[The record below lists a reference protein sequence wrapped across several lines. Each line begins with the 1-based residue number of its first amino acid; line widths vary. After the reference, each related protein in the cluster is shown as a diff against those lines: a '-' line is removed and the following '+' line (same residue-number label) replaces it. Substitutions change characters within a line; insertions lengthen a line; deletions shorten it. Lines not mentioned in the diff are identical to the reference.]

1 MAAPKLVPELYVSDI
16 DRSRRFYTGV
26 LGFAVLYN
34 RPEERFAYLMREG
47 AALMLDQPADPGR
60 TWLAGPLEH
69 PYGRGIN
76 FQIEVTDIDSLHA
89 AVLAS
94 GAPIERPLE
103 ERWYRRGDA
112 QLGQCQFVVQD
123 PDGYLLRF
131 CQVLG
136 SRPLPRDGG

>member
-1 MAAPKLVPELYVSDI
+1 MTAPKLVPELYVSDI

-26 LGFAVLYN
+26 LGFAVLYD
-34 RPEERFAYLMREG
+34 RPEERFAYLVREG

-60 TWLAGPLEH
+60 TWLAGPLEP
-69 PYGRGIN
+69 PYGRGVN
-76 FQIEVTDIDSLHA
+76 FQIEVADIDTLHA

-103 ERWYRRGDA
+103 ERWYRRDA
-112 QLGQCQFVVQD
+112 MFLGHRQFVVQD

-131 CQVLG
+131 FRNLG
-136 SRPLPRDGG
+136 SRPAPRDGG

>member
-1 MAAPKLVPELYVSDI
+1 MPSPSLVPELYVSDI

-26 LGFAVLYN
+26 LGFAVLYD
-34 RPEERFAYLMREG
+34 RPEERFAYLVREG

-60 TWLAGPLEH
+60 IWLAGPLEH

-76 FQIEVTDIDSLHA
+76 LQIEVADVDALHV

-103 ERWYRRGDA
+103 ERWYRRDSVL
-112 QLGQCQFVVQD
+112 LGQRQFVVQD

-131 CQVLG
+131 CQDLG
-136 SRPLPRDGG
+136 SRPATDENI

>member
-1 MAAPKLVPELYVSDI
+1 MTAPKLVPELYVSDI

-26 LGFAVLYN
+26 LGFAVLYD
-34 RPEERFAYLMREG
+34 RPEEGFAYLVREG

-76 FQIEVTDIDSLHA
+76 FQIEVADVDALHTV
-89 AVLAS
+89 VLAVR
-94 GAPIERPLE
+94 APIERPLE
-103 ERWYRRGDA
+103 ERWYRRDSVL
-112 QLGQCQFVVQD
+112 LGQRQFVVQD

-131 CQVLG
+131 CQDLG
-136 SRPLPRDGG
+136 SRPAPQDGD